1 MVPRTPLPYGRG
13 SEMPDSWIRKLG
25 GSAHRLNPLTP
36 PAIVLDPMRIA
47 VMPGDGV
54 GKEVIPQGLR
64 VLKDVSRKFGFSY
77 TTTDYP
83 FGGEHYLAT
92 GQTLPDSALKEL
104 AAHDAI
110 LFGAVG
116 VDPRGS
122 AQIPQ
127 GILETEILLK
137 MRFELDQY
145 VNLRPT
151 RLLPGVPTPLK
162 NAAPADIDM
171 VIVRENTEG
180 LYCGNG
186 GFLYKDTPHEVA
198 NQIEVTTRHG
208 VERCIRY
215 AFEYARKFNRKKVT
229 LVAKTN
235 VLRFAHSL
243 WLRAFEEVKAEY
255 PSIATDYH
263 HVDACTMYMVTKPS
277 TYDVIVTTNMFG
289 DIITDLGAAIQGGMG
304 MAASGNLN
312 PTRQAASMF
321 EPVHGSAPD
330 IAGKNLANPIA
341 TFLSVAMLLD
351 FLGQDKAARAV
362 DRAVQ
367 AVVADPKNHTRDLGG
382 RATTSE
388 VGDAVCAQIA
398 S

>member
-1 MVPRTPLPYGRG
+1 M
-13 SEMPDSWIRKLG
+13 K
-25 GSAHRLNPLTP
+25 
-36 PAIVLDPMRIA
+36 IA

-54 GKEVIPQGLR
+54 GKEVVPQGLKI
-64 VLKDVSRKFGFSY
+64 LAEAARKFGFTY

-92 GQTLPDSALKEL
+92 GETLPPTALKEL

-127 GILETEILLK
+127 GVLETEILLK

-151 RLLPGVPTPLK
+151 RLLPGAPTPLK
-162 NAAPADIDM
+162 SVGPGDIDM
-171 VIVRENTEG
+171 IIVRENTEG

-186 GFLYKDTPHEVA
+186 GFLYKNTPYEVA
-198 NQIEVTTRHG
+198 NQIEVTTRRG
-208 VERCIRY
+208 VERCIRF
-215 AFEYARKFNRKKVT
+215 AFDYARKFGRKKVT

-235 VLRFAHSL
+235 VLRFAHNL
-243 WLRAFEEVKAEY
+243 WLRAFEEVKNDYGGIE
-255 PSIATDYH
+255 TDYH
-263 HVDACTMYMVTKPS
+263 HVDACTMYMVTKPR

-341 TFLSVAMLLD
+341 TFLSVAMMLD
-351 FLGQDKAARAV
+351 FLNQPKAAKAIH
-362 DRAVQ
+362 Q
-367 AVVADPKNHTRDLGG
+367 ACADVIADPANHTRDLGG
-382 RATTSE
+382 QSTTTQ
-388 VGDAVCAQIA
+388 VGDAVMAKLA
-398 S
+398 SCNG

>member
-1 MVPRTPLPYGRG
+1 M
-13 SEMPDSWIRKLG
+13 K
-25 GSAHRLNPLTP
+25 
-36 PAIVLDPMRIA
+36 IA

-54 GKEVIPQGLR
+54 GQEVVPAGLK
-64 VLKDVSRKFGFSY
+64 VLSAAARRFGFGY

-83 FGGEHYLAT
+83 FGGEYYLKT
-92 GQTLPDSALKEL
+92 KETLPDSALKEL
-104 AAHDAI
+104 AGHDAI

-151 RLLPGVPTPLK
+151 KLLAGVPTPLAK
-162 NAAPADIDM
+162 AGPADIDM

-186 GFLYKDTPHEVA
+186 GFLYKNTPHEVA
-198 NQIEVTTRHG
+198 NQIEVTTRRG
-208 VERCIRY
+208 VERVIRY
-215 AFEYARKFNRKKVT
+215 AFEYARQFGRKKVT

-235 VLRFAHSL
+235 VLRFAHNL
-243 WLRAFEEVKAEY
+243 WLRAFEQIKGDYAGIE
-255 PSIATDYH
+255 TDYH
-263 HVDACTMYMVTKPS
+263 HVDACTMYMVTKPKI
-277 TYDVIVTTNMFG
+277 YDVIVTTNMFG

-304 MAASGNLN
+304 MAASGNIN

-330 IAGKNLANPIA
+330 IAGKGWANPIA
-341 TFLSVAMLLD
+341 TFLSVAMMLD
-351 FLGQDKAARAV
+351 FLNQPKAAKAIQ
-362 DRAVQ
+362 Q
-367 AVVADPKNHTRDLGG
+367 ACQSLAADPKNHTRDLGG
-382 RATTSE
+382 QATTGQVTE
-388 VGDAVCAQIA
+388 AAIAAVEK
-398 S
+398 STG

>member
-1 MVPRTPLPYGRG
+1 M
-13 SEMPDSWIRKLG
+13 K
-25 GSAHRLNPLTP
+25 
-36 PAIVLDPMRIA
+36 IA

-54 GKEVIPQGLR
+54 GKEVIPEGLK
-64 VLKDVSRKFGFSY
+64 VLQVAAKRFGFSY

-83 FGGEHYLAT
+83 FGAEHYLKT
-92 GQTLPDSALKEL
+92 KITLPDSALKEL

-116 VDPRGS
+116 ADPRGN

-127 GILETEILLK
+127 GLIETDILLK

-145 VNLRPT
+145 INLRPT
-151 RLLPGVPTPLK
+151 KLLPGVPTPLA
-162 NAAPADIDM
+162 NLQPGDIDM

-180 LYCGNG
+180 LYCQNG
-186 GFLYKDTPHEVA
+186 GFLYKGTKNEVA

-208 VERCIRY
+208 VERAIRY
-215 AFEYARKFNRKKVT
+215 AFEYAKQFNRKKVT

-235 VLRFAHSL
+235 VLRFAHNL
-243 WLRAFEEVKAEY
+243 WQRAFDEVAKDY
-255 PSIATDYH
+255 PGITNDYH
-263 HVDACTMYMVTKPS
+263 HVDACTMYMVTKPK

-312 PTRQAASMF
+312 PTKQTASMF

-330 IAGKNLANPIA
+330 IAGKGFANPIA
-341 TFLSVAMLLD
+341 TFLSVAMMLD
-351 FLGQDKAARAV
+351 FLGQPAAATAINNACR
-362 DRAVQ
+362 D
-367 AVVADPKNHTRDLGG
+367 VVADKKNHTRDLGG
-382 RATTSE
+382 TASTSA
-388 VGDAVCAQIA
+388 VGEAVCAKIG
-398 S
+398 

>member
-1 MVPRTPLPYGRG
+1 M
-13 SEMPDSWIRKLG
+13 K
-25 GSAHRLNPLTP
+25 
-36 PAIVLDPMRIA
+36 IA

-54 GKEVIPQGLR
+54 GKEVIPEGLK
-64 VLKDVSRKFGFSY
+64 VLKAAARKFEFTYS
-77 TTTDYP
+77 TTDYP
-83 FGGEHYLAT
+83 FGGEHYLKT
-92 GQTLPDSALKEL
+92 NETRPHSALKEL

-127 GILETEILLK
+127 GILEAEILVK

-151 RLLPGVPTPLK
+151 KLLAGVPTPLK
-162 NAAPADIDM
+162 NAGPSDIDM

-180 LYCGNG
+180 LYCQNG
-186 GFLYKDTPHEVA
+186 GFLYKGTAHEVA
-198 NQIEVTTRHG
+198 NQIEVTTRRG
-208 VERCIRY
+208 VERAIRY
-215 AFEYARKFNRKKVT
+215 AFQYAKDHGRKKVT

-235 VLRFAHSL
+235 VLRFAHNL
-243 WLRAFEEVKAEY
+243 WSRAFEDVKNDYAQIE
-255 PSIATDYH
+255 TDYH
-263 HVDACTMYMVTKPS
+263 HVDACTMYMVTKPKI
-277 TYDVIVTTNMFG
+277 YDVIVTTNMFG

-330 IAGKNLANPIA
+330 IAGKNVANPIA
-341 TFLSVAMLLD
+341 TFLSVAMMLD
-351 FLGQDKAARAV
+351 FLEQPKAAEAING
-362 DRAVQ
+362 ACQ
-367 AVVADPKNHTRDLGG
+367 QVVADTKNHTRDLGG
-382 RATTSE
+382 TATTTQ
-388 VGDAVCAQIA
+388 VGDAVVAA
-398 S
+398 MG

>member
-1 MVPRTPLPYGRG
+1 M
-13 SEMPDSWIRKLG
+13 K
-25 GSAHRLNPLTP
+25 
-36 PAIVLDPMRIA
+36 IA

-54 GKEVIPQGLR
+54 GNEVVPAGLKILKEAA
-64 VLKDVSRKFGFSY
+64 RKFGFTYS
-77 TTTDYP
+77 TTDYP
-83 FGGEHYLAT
+83 FGGEHYLKT

-122 AQIPQ
+122 QKIPQ

-145 VNLRPT
+145 INLRPT
-151 RLLPGVPTPLK
+151 RLLPGVPTPLR
-162 NAAPADIDM
+162 NAGPDDINM
-171 VIVRENTEG
+171 IIVRENTEG

-186 GFLYKDTPHEVA
+186 GFLYKNTPNEVA
-198 NQIEVTTRHG
+198 NQIEVTTRRG
-208 VERCIRY
+208 VERAIRY
-215 AFEYARKFNRKKVT
+215 AFDYAKQFGRKKVT

-235 VLRFAHSL
+235 VLRFAHNL
-243 WLRAFEEVKAEY
+243 WLRAFEEIKGDY
-255 PSIATDYH
+255 PTIETDSH
-263 HVDACTMYMVTKPS
+263 HVDACT
-277 TYDVIVTTNMFG
+277 MFG

-330 IAGKNLANPIA
+330 IAGKNFANPIA
-341 TFLSVAMLLD
+341 TFLSVAMMLD
-351 FLGQDKAARAV
+351 FLNQPKAAA
-362 DRAVQ
+362 AIQQ
-367 AVVADPKNHTRDLGG
+367 ACKDVVADPRNHTRDLGG
-382 RATTSE
+382 TATTTA
-388 VGDAVCAQIA
+388 VTDAVVAKIA
-398 S
+398 G

>member
-1 MVPRTPLPYGRG
+1 M
-13 SEMPDSWIRKLG
+13 K
-25 GSAHRLNPLTP
+25 
-36 PAIVLDPMRIA
+36 IA

-54 GKEVIPQGLR
+54 GNEVIPAGLA
-64 VLKDVSRKFGFSY
+64 VLKEAARKFGFTY
-77 TTTDYP
+77 TTTEYP
-83 FGGEHYLAT
+83 FGGEHYLKT

-122 AQIPQ
+122 QKIPQ

-145 VNLRPT
+145 INLRPT
-151 RLLPGVPTPLK
+151 RLLPGVPTPLR
-162 NAAPADIDM
+162 NAGPDDINM

-186 GFLYKDTPHEVA
+186 GFLYKNTPAEVA
-198 NQIEVTTRHG
+198 NQIEVTTRRG
-208 VERCIRY
+208 VERAIRY
-215 AFEYARKFNRKKVT
+215 AFDYAKKFNRKKVT

-235 VLRFAHSL
+235 VLRFAHNL
-243 WLRAFEEVKAEY
+243 WLRAFEEIKGDYAGIE
-255 PSIATDYH
+255 TDYH
-263 HVDACTMYMVTKPS
+263 HVDACTMYMVTKPKI
-277 TYDVIVTTNMFG
+277 YDVIVTTNMFG

-330 IAGKNLANPIA
+330 IAGKNWANPIA
-341 TFLSVAMLLD
+341 TFLSVAMMLD
-351 FLGQDKAARAV
+351 FLNQPNAAKAIEAAIR
-362 DRAVQ
+362 D
-367 AVVADPKNHTRDLGG
+367 VVADPKNHTRDLGG
-382 RATTSE
+382 SATTTA
-388 VGDAVCAQIA
+388 VTDAVSAKIT

>member
-1 MVPRTPLPYGRG
+1 M
-13 SEMPDSWIRKLG
+13 K
-25 GSAHRLNPLTP
+25 
-36 PAIVLDPMRIA
+36 IA

-54 GKEVIPQGLR
+54 GKEVVPEGLKALAI
-64 VLKDVSRKFGFSY
+64 VAKKFGFTY

-83 FGGEHYLAT
+83 FGAEHYLKT
-92 GQTLPDSALKEL
+92 KITLPDSALKEL

-116 VDPRGS
+116 ADPRGN

-127 GILETEILLK
+127 GLIETDILLK

-145 VNLRPT
+145 INLRPT
-151 RLLPGVPTPLK
+151 RLLPGVPTPIA
-162 NAAPADIDM
+162 NITPGDIDM

-186 GFLYKDTPHEVA
+186 GFLYKNTPHEVA

-208 VERCIRY
+208 VERAIRY
-215 AFEYARKFNRKKVT
+215 AFEYAKQFGRKKVT

-235 VLRFAHSL
+235 VLRYAHNL
-243 WLRAFEEVKAEY
+243 WQRAFDDVAKEY
-255 PSIATDYH
+255 PNIANDYH
-263 HVDACTMYMVTKPS
+263 HVDACTMYMVTKPK

-312 PTRQAASMF
+312 PTRQTASMF

-330 IAGKNLANPIA
+330 IAGKGLANPIA
-341 TFLSVAMLLD
+341 TFLSVAMMLD
-351 FLGQDKAARAV
+351 FLEQPAAAKAINDACR
-362 DRAVQ
+362 
-367 AVVADPKNHTRDLGG
+367 AVVADKANHTKDLGG
-382 RATTSE
+382 NASTQQISE
-388 VGDAVCAQIA
+388 AVCKLL